1 MINPTFQVRNI
12 DPIRPIDPAERTGK
26 TGKTTDTGFHQ
37 VLTDAIQLVEGAQTN
52 ASTEVDRLLTG
63 KGGELHSAIL
73 ATQRAE
79 LQFQLFLQVRNKVMN
94 AYQQI
99 MQVQV

>member
-1 MINPTFQVRNI
+1 MINPIFQVRSI
-12 DPIRPIDPAERTGK
+12 DPIRPIDPAER

-37 VLTDAIQLVEGAQTN
+37 VLTDAIHSVEAAQTN

>member
-1 MINPTFQVRNI
+1 MIPPISPIRTI
-12 DPIRPIDPAERTGK
+12 DPIRSIDAPERTGNAANS
-26 TGKTTDTGFHQ
+26 GFHQ
-37 VLTDAIQLVEGAQTN
+37 VLADAIQSVEGAQTN

-99 MQVQV
+99 MQVQI

>member
-1 MINPTFQVRNI
+1 MINPVFQSRPF
-12 DPIRPIDPAERTGK
+12 DPIRAIEQASGTGK
-26 TGKTTDTGFHQ
+26 ASAGGFHQ
-37 VLTDAIQLVEGAQTN
+37 VLTDAIQSVEGAQTN
-52 ASTEVDRLLTG
+52 ASKEVDRLLTG
-63 KGGELHSAIL
+63 KGGELHSAVL